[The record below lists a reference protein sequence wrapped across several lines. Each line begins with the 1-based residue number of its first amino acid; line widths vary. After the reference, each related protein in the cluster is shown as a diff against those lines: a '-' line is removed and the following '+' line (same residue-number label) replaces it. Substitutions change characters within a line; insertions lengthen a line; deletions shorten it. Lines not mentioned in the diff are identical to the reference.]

1 MKGGETMTNKR
12 RIISILM
19 ILLIVFV
26 LVSSFWFILH
36 ETHHDCTGED
46 CPVCAM
52 IAICRNTLKTVLIAL
67 LLVLSALASR
77 SAGRAFVSSSAQ
89 FDPEE
94 TPVSLKVKLLN

>member
-1 MKGGETMTNKR
+1 MTKKR
-12 RIISILM
+12 RWISCFLAV
-19 ILLIVFV
+19 LFV
-26 LVSSFWFILH
+26 LVMLSSLAFIVL
-36 ETHHDCTGED
+36 EAEHDCTGED

-67 LLVLSALASR
+67 LLVLSSLTSR
-77 SAGRAFVSSSAQ
+77 SAGRAFVSSSAL

>member
-1 MKGGETMTNKR
+1 MTNKR
-12 RIISILM
+12 RIISFLM

-36 ETHHDCTGED
+36 ETHHDCSGED

-52 IAICRNTLKTVLIAL
+52 IAVCKNTLNSVFAAL
-67 LLVLSALASR
+67 LLVLSALAASSAGR
-77 SAGRAFVSSSAQ
+77 SAGASTVFCVR
-89 FDPEE
+89 DE

>member
-1 MKGGETMTNKR
+1 MTNKR
-12 RIISILM
+12 RIISFLM

-36 ETHHDCTGED
+36 ETHHDCSGED

-52 IAICRNTLKTVLIAL
+52 IAVCKNTLKSVFAAL
-67 LLVLSALASR
+67 TLVLSALAASSAGR
-77 SAGRAFVSSSAQ
+77 SAGASTVLCVR
-89 FDPEE
+89 DE

>member
-1 MKGGETMTNKR
+1 MTNKR

-52 IAICRNTLKTVLIAL
+52 IAVCRNTLKTVFIAL
-67 LLVLSALASR
+67 LLILSSLSSH
-77 SAGRAFVSSSAQ
+77 SAGRNAGSSSVLYIR
-89 FDPEE
+89 EV